1 MGLKLTL
8 NQENNSMGFTFVDA
22 YWVIENLK
30 YKMTDTILLIS
41 FNLNCYP
48 SRESSKLTGR
58 DVVPLSLGIPEKSK
72 YSGKLYEI
80 SFMDFASK
88 IFSEGMP
95 LERDEQ
101 LKQIY
106 TFIKAYTD
114 LPFEDV
120 FESDQIEEEPQEE
133 TEVEPTEEPTE
144 EPTGETIQEPSS
156 EEEPMAQEEASDDP
170 EEEDNFVNSEETE
183 TENKEQTEIL
193 TEEEQTETEP
203 QTEGENTEEE
213 TEDAHN

>member
-41 FNLNCYP
+41 FELNCYP

-58 DVVPLSLGIPEKSK
+58 DVVPLSIGSPEKSK

-133 TEVEPTEEPTE
+133 TEVEPTEE
-144 EPTGETIQEPSS
+144 TIQEPSS
-156 EEEPMAQEEASDDP
+156 EEEPMAQEETTEAS
-170 EEEDNFVNSEETE
+170 EDSEETE
-183 TENKEQTEIL
+183 ETEAESEETESSQI
-193 TEEEQTETEP
+193 EEEQTETEP
-203 QTEGENTEEE
+203 QTEDESTEEE
-213 TEDAHN
+213 TEDADN